1 MKIEKLTLSDTW
13 RVGLTLNVITKI
25 TYIHSGEYEK
35 LDAMNQR
42 IAENLFDY
50 LKNKLGENVTGN
62 IVALLTPTLTYV
74 DDDIISIEYDF
85 TITSDRRIL
94 NHKRFCINMLYK
106 QGILLLPRFLDK
118 HRRIK
123 STSEFY
129 LIRGADGELLCVP
142 VIQSLQAGTVVS
154 RRSEID
160 AYCDGRSQKV
170 KIKVPHF
177 LDGKKVRKK

>member
-1 MKIEKLTLSDTW
+1 MKIEKLTLGDAW
-13 RVGLTLNVITKI
+13 RIGLNSNVTVKI

-35 LDAMNQR
+35 LDAINQR

-50 LKNKLGENVTGN
+50 LKNKPYENATGN

-74 DDDIISIEYDF
+74 DDEVISIKYDF
-85 TITSDRRIL
+85 TQTSDRRIL

-106 QGILLLPRFLDK
+106 QGLLLLPRFLDRC
-118 HRRIK
+118 RRIRH
-123 STSEFY
+123 SYQFY
-129 LIRGADGELLCVP
+129 LTRGVDGELLCVP
-142 VIQSLQAGTVVS
+142 VMQSLQAGTVVS